1 MEANEEMT
9 ETNSE
14 VVDLARLAGRLST
27 GLVLSG
33 FIAGTTFMYLGYV
46 LDVSWWVHLL
56 VLTGEGIIMSVMARW
71 SRRFMMRALLMVY
84 RSGFYDGMM
93 TAKKVLGRIMR
104 FKGRGD
110 TL

>member
-1 MEANEEMT
+1 MEANEEVT
-9 ETNSE
+9 ETNIE

-27 GLVLSG
+27 GLVISG
-33 FIAGTTFMYLGYV
+33 FIAGVTFAHLGYA
-46 LDVSWWVHLL
+46 LDVPWWVHLL
-56 VLTGEGIIMSVMARW
+56 VLVGETIIMSVMMRW
-71 SRRFMMRALLMVY
+71 SNRFMMRALLMVY

>member
-1 MEANEEMT
+1 
-9 ETNSE
+9 
-14 VVDLARLAGRLST
+14 
-27 GLVLSG
+27 
-33 FIAGTTFMYLGYV
+33 MYLGYV

-56 VLTGEGIIMSVMARW
+56 VLAGEGIIISVMARW
-71 SRRFMMRALLMVY
+71 SRGFMMRALLMVY

>member
-56 VLTGEGIIMSVMARW
+56 VLTGEGIIISVMARW
-71 SRRFMMRALLMVY
+71 SRVFMMRSLLMVY

>member
-1 MEANEEMT
+1 MEANEEVT

-33 FIAGTTFMYLGYV
+33 FIAGSAFVYLGYA
-46 LDVSWWVHLL
+46 LDASWWVHLL
-56 VLTGEGIIMSVMARW
+56 VLTGETIIISVMARW
-71 SRRFMMRALLMVY
+71 SRGFMMRSLLMVY